1 MIIWNQKLK
10 VQMDNR
16 PIVALDFGEADQAM
30 RIVSE
35 LSDFV
40 SWFKVGKQL
49 FTSTGPCIVEQ
60 LREAD
65 KSVFLDLKF
74 HDIPNTVGSAVASA
88 TAIGANMINIHASG
102 GIEMMKVANRSAEE
116 VSDRLS
122 IPKPKLLGVTVLTSM
137 DQSTFQKDFSSSR
150 TLSDQVAYL
159 SVCAKEAGLDGVVAS
174 PLEIEIIR
182 EKCGAQFWIV
192 TPGVRPK
199 AASLGDQKRVMT
211 PKEAI
216 DVGANQIVVGRPITQ
231 AIDSFQATKSIFA
244 EINE

>member
-35 LSDFV
+35 LSDLV

-122 IPKPKLLGVTVLTSM
+122 ILKI
-137 DQSTFQKDFSSSR
+137 STFYETHESGDFQDIL
-150 TLSDQVAYL
+150 TPSDEG
-159 SVCAKEAGLDGVVAS
+159 C
-174 PLEIEIIR
+174 
-182 EKCGAQFWIV
+182 
-192 TPGVRPK
+192 PK
-199 AASLGDQKRVMT
+199 R
-211 PKEAI
+211 
-216 DVGANQIVVGRPITQ
+216 
-231 AIDSFQATKSIFA
+231 
-244 EINE
+244 

>member
-1 MIIWNQKLK
+1 
-10 VQMDNR
+10 
-16 PIVALDFGEADQAM
+16 
-30 RIVSE
+30 
-35 LSDFV
+35 
-40 SWFKVGKQL
+40 
-49 FTSTGPCIVEQ
+49 
-60 LREAD
+60 
-65 KSVFLDLKF
+65 
-74 HDIPNTVGSAVASA
+74 
-88 TAIGANMINIHASG
+88 
-102 GIEMMKVANRSAEE
+102 MMKVANRSAEE

-216 DVGANQIVVGRPITQ
+216 DAGANQIVVGRPITQ
-231 AIDSFQATKSIFA
+231 AIDSFQATKSIFS